1 MSTKRKTKKKSD
13 EKMWIYAVIAVVTVL
28 VVFALIKILGR
39 KPQTVDPADSSD
51 VSLAVS
57 VATQEQ
63 SDASDGTESS
73 AESTAES
80 TESKDEASVA
90 QSGGQSSGGQQSGS
104 GSGGSSSQSSSSS
117 KLGGDYINY
126 TVSGAAEADQ
136 WYLQIASVAHP
147 LPEGFVQPST
157 TTIDSAGREI
167 DSRIVGAY
175 KDLVNAAKA
184 DGLNI
189 YPISAFR
196 PHSTQVSLFNN
207 RVERARNDGYAD
219 PEAEA
224 ARHVAKP
231 GTSEHELGL
240 AIDFN
245 SVDESYFR
253 NTAEAKWL
261 AAHCAEYGFVIRY
274 PEDKE
279 SVTGIIYEPWHL
291 RFVGVKHAKRMNELN
306 MCLEEYCEYIKS
318 GNS

>member
-1 MSTKRKTKKKSD
+1 
-13 EKMWIYAVIAVVTVL
+13 MWIYAVIAVVTVL
-28 VVFALIKILGR
+28 VVFALIKILGK
-39 KPQTVDPADSSD
+39 KPQAVDPAGSSD
-51 VSLAVS
+51 VSLTVS
-57 VATQEQ
+57 VPSTEQ
-63 SDASDGTESS
+63 SNASEGAESS
-73 AESTAES
+73 DESDA
-80 TESKDEASVA
+80 ESKDETSKA
-90 QSGGQSSGGQQSGS
+90 QSGGQSDSGS
-104 GSGGSSSQSSSSS
+104 QGGSSQSPSSS
-117 KLGGDYINY
+117 KSNGDYINY

-157 TTIDSAGREI
+157 TVIDDIGREI

-175 KDLVNAAKA
+175 WDLVNAAKA

-189 YPISAFR
+189 YPISGFR
-196 PHSTQVSLFNN
+196 PHSTQVSLFNA
-207 RVERARNDGYAD
+207 RVEQARNDGYAD

-224 ARHVAKP
+224 ARHVARP

-240 AIDFN
+240 AVDFN

-291 RFVGVKHAKRMNELN
+291 RFVGVKHAKRMNGLN

>member
-1 MSTKRKTKKKSD
+1 LSTKRKTKKKSD

-28 VVFALIKILGR
+28 VVFALIKILGK
-39 KPQTVDPADSSD
+39 KPQAVDPAGSSD
-51 VSLAVS
+51 VSLTVS
-57 VATQEQ
+57 VPSTEQ
-63 SDASDGTESS
+63 SNASEGAESS
-73 AESTAES
+73 DESDA
-80 TESKDEASVA
+80 ESKDETSKA
-90 QSGGQSSGGQQSGS
+90 QSGGQSDSGS
-104 GSGGSSSQSSSSS
+104 QGGSSQSPSSS
-117 KLGGDYINY
+117 KSNGDYINY

-147 LPEGFVQPST
+147 LPEGFIQPST
-157 TTIDSAGREI
+157 MVIDDIGREI

-175 KDLVNAAKA
+175 WDLVNAAKA

-189 YPISAFR
+189 YPISGFR
-196 PHSTQVSLFNN
+196 PHSTQVSLFNA
-207 RVERARNDGYAD
+207 RVEQARNDGYAD

-240 AIDFN
+240 AVDFN

>member
-28 VVFALIKILGR
+28 VVFALIKILGK
-39 KPQTVDPADSSD
+39 KPQTVDPAGSSD
-51 VSLAVS
+51 VSLTVS
-57 VATQEQ
+57 VPTQEQ
-63 SDASDGTESS
+63 SDASEG
-73 AESTAES
+73 AESFDES
-80 TESKDEASVA
+80 DAESKDETSKA
-90 QSGGQSSGGQQSGS
+90 QSGGQSDSGS
-104 GSGGSSSQSSSSS
+104 QGGSSQSPSSS
-117 KLGGDYINY
+117 KSNGDYINY

-157 TTIDSAGREI
+157 TVIDDIGREI

-175 KDLVNAAKA
+175 WDLVNAAKA

-189 YPISAFR
+189 YPISGFR
-196 PHSTQVSLFNN
+196 PHSTQVSLFNA
-207 RVERARNDGYAD
+207 RVEQARNDGYAD

-240 AIDFN
+240 AVDFN

>member
-28 VVFALIKILGR
+28 VVFALIKILGK
-39 KPQTVDPADSSD
+39 KPQTADPAGSSD
-51 VSLAVS
+51 VSLTVS
-57 VATQEQ
+57 VPSTEQ
-63 SDASDGTESS
+63 SGASEGAESS
-73 AESTAES
+73 DENDA
-80 TESKDEASVA
+80 ESKDETSKA
-90 QSGGQSSGGQQSGS
+90 QSGEQSDS
-104 GSGGSSSQSSSSS
+104 GSGGGSSQSPSSS
-117 KLGGDYINY
+117 KSNGDYINY

-157 TTIDSAGREI
+157 TVIDDIGREI

-175 KDLVNAAKA
+175 WDLVNAAKA

-189 YPISAFR
+189 YPISGFR
-196 PHSTQVSLFNN
+196 PHSTQVSLFNA
-207 RVERARNDGYAD
+207 RVEQARNDGYAD

-240 AIDFN
+240 AVDFN

>member
-28 VVFALIKILGR
+28 VVFALIKILGK
-39 KPQTVDPADSSD
+39 KPQTADPAGSSD
-51 VSLAVS
+51 VSLTVS
-57 VATQEQ
+57 VPSTEQ
-63 SDASDGTESS
+63 SDASEGAESS
-73 AESTAES
+73 DESDA
-80 TESKDEASVA
+80 ESKDETSKA
-90 QSGGQSSGGQQSGS
+90 QSGGESDS
-104 GSGGSSSQSSSSS
+104 GSGGGSSQSPSSS
-117 KLGGDYINY
+117 KSNGDYISY

-157 TTIDSAGREI
+157 TVIDDIGREI

-175 KDLVNAAKA
+175 WDLVNAAKA

-189 YPISAFR
+189 YPISGFR
-196 PHSTQVSLFNN
+196 PHSTQVSLFNA
-207 RVERARNDGYAD
+207 RVEQARNDGYAD

-240 AIDFN
+240 AVDFN

>member
-28 VVFALIKILGR
+28 VVFALIKILGK
-39 KPQTVDPADSSD
+39 KPQTADPAGSSD
-51 VSLAVS
+51 VSLTVS
-57 VATQEQ
+57 VPSTEQ
-63 SDASDGTESS
+63 SDASEG
-73 AESTAES
+73 AESFDES
-80 TESKDEASVA
+80 DAESKDETSKA
-90 QSGGQSSGGQQSGS
+90 QSGGQSDSGS
-104 GSGGSSSQSSSSS
+104 QGGSSQSPSSS
-117 KLGGDYINY
+117 KSNGDYINY

-157 TTIDSAGREI
+157 TVIDDIGREI

-175 KDLVNAAKA
+175 WDLVNAAKA

-189 YPISAFR
+189 YPISGFR
-196 PHSTQVSLFNN
+196 PHSTQVSLFNA
-207 RVERARNDGYAD
+207 RVEQARNDGYAD

-240 AIDFN
+240 AVDFN

>member
-28 VVFALIKILGR
+28 VVFALIKILGK
-39 KPQTVDPADSSD
+39 KPQTVDPAGSSD
-51 VSLAVS
+51 VSLTVS
-57 VATQEQ
+57 VPTQEQ
-63 SDASDGTESS
+63 SDASDGTEASDAGS
-73 AESTAES
+73 GES
-80 TESKDEASVA
+80 TESKDETSKA
-90 QSGGQSSGGQQSGS
+90 QSGGQSDSGS
-104 GSGGSSSQSSSSS
+104 QGGSSQSPSSS
-117 KLGGDYINY
+117 KSNGDYINY

-157 TTIDSAGREI
+157 TVIDDIGREI

-175 KDLVNAAKA
+175 RDLVNAAKA

-189 YPISAFR
+189 YPISGFR
-196 PHSTQVSLFNN
+196 PHSTQISLFNA
-207 RVERARNDGYAD
+207 RVEQARNDGYAD

-240 AIDFN
+240 AVDFN

>member
-28 VVFALIKILGR
+28 VVFALIKILGK
-39 KPQTVDPADSSD
+39 KPQTVDPAGSSD
-51 VSLAVS
+51 VSLTVS
-57 VATQEQ
+57 VPTPEQ
-63 SDASDGTESS
+63 SDASDGTEAADTGSG
-73 AESTAES
+73 ES
-80 TESKDEASVA
+80 TESKDETSAA
-90 QSGGQSSGGQQSGS
+90 QSSGQSGS
-104 GSGGSSSQSSSSS
+104 GSQGGSSQSPSSS
-117 KLGGDYINY
+117 KSNGDYINY

-157 TTIDSAGREI
+157 TVIDDIGREI

-175 KDLVNAAKA
+175 RDLVNAAKA

-189 YPISAFR
+189 YPISGFR
-196 PHSTQVSLFNN
+196 PHSTQISLFNA
-207 RVERARNDGYAD
+207 RVEQARNDGYAD

-240 AIDFN
+240 AVDFN

>member
-28 VVFALIKILGR
+28 VVFALIKILGK
-39 KPQTVDPADSSD
+39 KPQTADPAGSSD
-51 VSLAVS
+51 VSLTVS
-57 VATQEQ
+57 VPSTEQ
-63 SDASDGTESS
+63 SDASEGAESS
-73 AESTAES
+73 DENDA
-80 TESKDEASVA
+80 ESKDETSKA
-90 QSGGQSSGGQQSGS
+90 QSGGQSDS
-104 GSGGSSSQSSSSS
+104 GSGGGSSQSPSSS
-117 KLGGDYINY
+117 KSNGDYISY

-157 TTIDSAGREI
+157 TVIDDIGREI

-175 KDLVNAAKA
+175 WDLVNAAKA

-189 YPISAFR
+189 YPISGFR
-196 PHSTQVSLFNN
+196 PHSTQVSLFNA
-207 RVERARNDGYAD
+207 RVEQARNDGYAD

-240 AIDFN
+240 AVDFN

>member
-28 VVFALIKILGR
+28 VVFALIKILGK
-39 KPQTVDPADSSD
+39 KPQTVDPAGSSD

-57 VATQEQ
+57 VPSTEQ
-63 SDASDGTESS
+63 SNASEGAESS
-73 AESTAES
+73 DESDA
-80 TESKDEASVA
+80 ESKDETSKA
-90 QSGGQSSGGQQSGS
+90 QSGGQSDSGS
-104 GSGGSSSQSSSSS
+104 QGGSSQSSSSS
-117 KLGGDYINY
+117 KSNGDYINY

-157 TTIDSAGREI
+157 TVIDDIGREI

-175 KDLVNAAKA
+175 RDLVNAAKA

-189 YPISAFR
+189 YPISGFR
-196 PHSTQVSLFNN
+196 PHSTQVSLFNA
-207 RVERARNDGYAD
+207 RVEQARNDGYAD

-224 ARHVAKP
+224 ARHVARP

-240 AIDFN
+240 AVDFN

-274 PEDKE
+274 SEDKE

>member
-28 VVFALIKILGR
+28 VVFALIKILGK
-39 KPQTVDPADSSD
+39 KPQTADQAGSSD
-51 VSLAVS
+51 VSLTVS
-57 VATQEQ
+57 VPTPEQ
-63 SDASDGTESS
+63 SDASDGTEASDAGS
-73 AESTAES
+73 GES
-80 TESKDEASVA
+80 TESKDETSKA
-90 QSGGQSSGGQQSGS
+90 QSGGQSGS
-104 GSGGSSSQSSSSS
+104 GSQGGSSQSPSSS
-117 KLGGDYINY
+117 KSNGDYINY

-157 TTIDSAGREI
+157 TVIDDIGREI

-175 KDLVNAAKA
+175 RDLVNAAKA

-189 YPISAFR
+189 YPISGFR
-196 PHSTQVSLFNN
+196 PHSTQISLFNA
-207 RVERARNDGYAD
+207 RVEQARNDGYAD

-240 AIDFN
+240 AVDFN

>member
-28 VVFALIKILGR
+28 VVFALIKILGK
-39 KPQTVDPADSSD
+39 KPQTADPAGSSD
-51 VSLAVS
+51 VSLTVS
-57 VATQEQ
+57 VPSTEQ
-63 SDASDGTESS
+63 SDASEGAESS
-73 AESTAES
+73 DESDA
-80 TESKDEASVA
+80 ESKDETSKA
-90 QSGGQSSGGQQSGS
+90 QSGGQSDS
-104 GSGGSSSQSSSSS
+104 GSGGGSSQSPSSS
-117 KLGGDYINY
+117 KSNGDYISY

-157 TTIDSAGREI
+157 TVIDDIGREI

-175 KDLVNAAKA
+175 WDLVNAAKA

-189 YPISAFR
+189 FPISGFR
-196 PHSTQVSLFNN
+196 PHSTQVSLFNA
-207 RVERARNDGYAD
+207 RVEQARNDGYAD

-224 ARHVAKP
+224 ARHVARP

-240 AIDFN
+240 AVDFN

>member
-28 VVFALIKILGR
+28 VVFALIKILGK
-39 KPQTVDPADSSD
+39 KPQTVDPAGSSD
-51 VSLAVS
+51 VSLTVS
-57 VATQEQ
+57 VPSTEQ
-63 SDASDGTESS
+63 SNASEGAESS
-73 AESTAES
+73 DESDA
-80 TESKDEASVA
+80 ESKDETSKA
-90 QSGGQSSGGQQSGS
+90 QSGGQSDSGS
-104 GSGGSSSQSSSSS
+104 QGGSSQSPSSS
-117 KLGGDYINY
+117 KSNGDYINY

-157 TTIDSAGREI
+157 TVIDDIGREI

-175 KDLVNAAKA
+175 WDLVNAAKA

-189 YPISAFR
+189 YPISGFR
-196 PHSTQVSLFNN
+196 PHSTQVSLFNA
-207 RVERARNDGYAD
+207 RVEQARNDGYAD

-224 ARHVAKP
+224 ARHVARP

-240 AIDFN
+240 AVDFN
-245 SVDESYFR
+245 SVDEIYFR

-306 MCLEEYCEYIKS
+306 MCLDEYCEYIKS

>member
-28 VVFALIKILGR
+28 VVFALIKILGK
-39 KPQTVDPADSSD
+39 KPQTVDPAGSSD
-51 VSLAVS
+51 VGLTVS
-57 VATQEQ
+57 VPTQEQ
-63 SDASDGTESS
+63 SNASDGTEASDAGS
-73 AESTAES
+73 GES
-80 TESKDEASVA
+80 TESKDETSKA
-90 QSGGQSSGGQQSGS
+90 QSGGQSDSGS
-104 GSGGSSSQSSSSS
+104 QGGSSQSPSSS
-117 KLGGDYINY
+117 KSNGDYINY

-157 TTIDSAGREI
+157 TVIDDIGREI

-175 KDLVNAAKA
+175 WDLVNAAKA

-189 YPISAFR
+189 YPISGFR
-196 PHSTQVSLFNN
+196 PHSTQISLFNA
-207 RVERARNDGYAD
+207 RVEQARNDGYAD

-240 AIDFN
+240 AVDFN

>member
-28 VVFALIKILGR
+28 VVFALIKILGK
-39 KPQTVDPADSSD
+39 KPQTADPAGSSD
-51 VSLAVS
+51 VSLTVS
-57 VATQEQ
+57 VPTQEQ
-63 SDASDGTESS
+63 SDASDGTEASDAGS
-73 AESTAES
+73 GES
-80 TESKDEASVA
+80 TESKDETSKA
-90 QSGGQSSGGQQSGS
+90 QSGGQSGS
-104 GSGGSSSQSSSSS
+104 GSQGGSSQSPSSS
-117 KLGGDYINY
+117 KSNGDYINY

-157 TTIDSAGREI
+157 TVIDDIGREI

-175 KDLVNAAKA
+175 RDLVNAAKA

-189 YPISAFR
+189 YPISGFR
-196 PHSTQVSLFNN
+196 PHSTQVSLFNA
-207 RVERARNDGYAD
+207 RVEQARNDGYAD

-240 AIDFN
+240 AVDFN

>member
-28 VVFALIKILGR
+28 VVFALIKILGK
-39 KPQTVDPADSSD
+39 KPQTVDPAGSSD
-51 VSLAVS
+51 VSLTVS
-57 VATQEQ
+57 VPSTEQ
-63 SDASDGTESS
+63 SDASEGAESS
-73 AESTAES
+73 DESDA
-80 TESKDEASVA
+80 ESKDETSKA
-90 QSGGQSSGGQQSGS
+90 QSGGQSNS
-104 GSGGSSSQSSSSS
+104 GSGGGSSQSPSSS
-117 KLGGDYINY
+117 KSNGDYINY

-157 TTIDSAGREI
+157 TVIDDIGREI

-175 KDLVNAAKA
+175 WDLVNAAKA

-189 YPISAFR
+189 YPISGFR
-196 PHSTQVSLFNN
+196 PHSTQISLFNA
-207 RVERARNDGYAD
+207 RVEQARNDGYAD

-240 AIDFN
+240 AVDFN

>member
-1 MSTKRKTKKKSD
+1 
-13 EKMWIYAVIAVVTVL
+13 MWIYAVIAVVTVL
-28 VVFALIKILGR
+28 VVFALIKILGK
-39 KPQTVDPADSSD
+39 KPQAVDPAGSSD
-51 VSLAVS
+51 VSLTVS
-57 VATQEQ
+57 VPSTEQ
-63 SDASDGTESS
+63 SNASEGAESS
-73 AESTAES
+73 DESDA
-80 TESKDEASVA
+80 ESKDETSKA
-90 QSGGQSSGGQQSGS
+90 QSGGQSDSGS
-104 GSGGSSSQSSSSS
+104 QGGSSQSPSSS
-117 KLGGDYINY
+117 KSNGDYINY

-147 LPEGFVQPST
+147 LPEGFIQPST
-157 TTIDSAGREI
+157 MVIDDIGREI

-175 KDLVNAAKA
+175 WDLVNAAKA

-189 YPISAFR
+189 YPISGFR
-196 PHSTQVSLFNN
+196 PHSTQVSLFNA
-207 RVERARNDGYAD
+207 RVEQARNDGYAD

-240 AIDFN
+240 AVDFN

>member
-28 VVFALIKILGR
+28 VVFALIKILGK
-39 KPQTVDPADSSD
+39 KPQTADPAGSSD
-51 VSLAVS
+51 VSLTVS
-57 VATQEQ
+57 VPSTEQ
-63 SDASDGTESS
+63 SDASEGAESS
-73 AESTAES
+73 DESDA
-80 TESKDEASVA
+80 ESKDETSKA
-90 QSGGQSSGGQQSGS
+90 QSGGQSDS
-104 GSGGSSSQSSSSS
+104 GSGGGSSQSPSSS
-117 KLGGDYINY
+117 KSNGDYISY

-157 TTIDSAGREI
+157 TVIDDIGREI

-175 KDLVNAAKA
+175 WDLVNAAKA

-189 YPISAFR
+189 YPISGFR
-196 PHSTQVSLFNN
+196 PHSTQVSLFNA
-207 RVERARNDGYAD
+207 RVEQARNDGYAD

-240 AIDFN
+240 AVDFN

>member
-28 VVFALIKILGR
+28 VVFALIKILGK
-39 KPQTVDPADSSD
+39 KPQTVDPAGSSD
-51 VSLAVS
+51 VGLTVS
-57 VATQEQ
+57 VPTPEQ
-63 SDASDGTESS
+63 SDSSDGTEASDAGS
-73 AESTAES
+73 GES
-80 TESKDEASVA
+80 TESKDETSKA
-90 QSGGQSSGGQQSGS
+90 QSGGQSDSGS
-104 GSGGSSSQSSSSS
+104 QGGSSQSPSSS
-117 KLGGDYINY
+117 KSNGDYINY

-157 TTIDSAGREI
+157 TVIDDIGREI

-175 KDLVNAAKA
+175 RDLVNAAKA

-189 YPISAFR
+189 YPISGFR
-196 PHSTQVSLFNN
+196 PHSTQISLFNA
-207 RVERARNDGYAD
+207 RVEQARNDGYAD

-240 AIDFN
+240 AVDFN

>member
-28 VVFALIKILGR
+28 VVFALIKILGK
-39 KPQTVDPADSSD
+39 KPQTADPAGSSD
-51 VSLAVS
+51 VSLTVS
-57 VATQEQ
+57 VPSTEQ
-63 SDASDGTESS
+63 SDASEEAESS
-73 AESTAES
+73 DESD
-80 TESKDEASVA
+80 TESKDETSKA
-90 QSGGQSSGGQQSGS
+90 QSGGQSDS
-104 GSGGSSSQSSSSS
+104 GSGGGSSQSPSSS
-117 KLGGDYINY
+117 KSNGDYINY

-157 TTIDSAGREI
+157 TVIDDIGREI

-175 KDLVNAAKA
+175 WDLVNAAKA

-189 YPISAFR
+189 YPISGFR
-196 PHSTQVSLFNN
+196 PHSTQVSLFNA
-207 RVERARNDGYAD
+207 RVEQARNDGYAD

-240 AIDFN
+240 AVDFN

>member
-13 EKMWIYAVIAVVTVL
+13 EKMWIYAVIAVATVL
-28 VVFALIKILGR
+28 VVFALIKILGK
-39 KPQTVDPADSSD
+39 KPQTVDPAGSSD
-51 VSLAVS
+51 VSLTVS
-57 VATQEQ
+57 VPTQEQ
-63 SDASDGTESS
+63 SNASDGTEASDAGS
-73 AESTAES
+73 GES
-80 TESKDEASVA
+80 TESKDETSKA
-90 QSGGQSSGGQQSGS
+90 QSGGQSDSGS
-104 GSGGSSSQSSSSS
+104 QGGSSQSPSSS
-117 KLGGDYINY
+117 KSNGDYINY

-147 LPEGFVQPST
+147 LPEGFVQPSMT
-157 TTIDSAGREI
+157 VIDDIGREI

-175 KDLVNAAKA
+175 WDLVNAAKA

-189 YPISAFR
+189 YPISGFR
-196 PHSTQVSLFNN
+196 PHSTQISLFNA
-207 RVERARNDGYAD
+207 RVEQARNDGYAD

-240 AIDFN
+240 AVDFN

>member
-28 VVFALIKILGR
+28 VVFALIKILGK
-39 KPQTVDPADSSD
+39 KPQTVDPAGSSD
-51 VSLAVS
+51 VSLTVS
-57 VATQEQ
+57 VPTPEQ
-63 SDASDGTESS
+63 SDASDGTEASDAGS
-73 AESTAES
+73 GES
-80 TESKDEASVA
+80 TESKDETSKA
-90 QSGGQSSGGQQSGS
+90 QSGGQSDSGS
-104 GSGGSSSQSSSSS
+104 QGGSSQIPSSS
-117 KLGGDYINY
+117 KSNGDYINY

-157 TTIDSAGREI
+157 TVIDDIGREI

-175 KDLVNAAKA
+175 RDLVNAAKA

-189 YPISAFR
+189 FPISGFR
-196 PHSTQVSLFNN
+196 PHSTQVSLFNA
-207 RVERARNDGYAD
+207 RVEQARNDGYAD

-240 AIDFN
+240 AVDFN

>member
-28 VVFALIKILGR
+28 VVFALIKILGK
-39 KPQTVDPADSSD
+39 KPQTVDPAGSSD
-51 VSLAVS
+51 VSLTVS
-57 VATQEQ
+57 VPSTEQ
-63 SDASDGTESS
+63 SNASEGAESS
-73 AESTAES
+73 DENDA
-80 TESKDEASVA
+80 ESKDETSKA
-90 QSGGQSSGGQQSGS
+90 QSGGQSDSGS
-104 GSGGSSSQSSSSS
+104 QGGSSQSPSSS
-117 KLGGDYINY
+117 KSNGDYINY

-157 TTIDSAGREI
+157 TVIDDIGREI

-175 KDLVNAAKA
+175 WDLVNAAKA

-189 YPISAFR
+189 YPISGFR
-196 PHSTQVSLFNN
+196 PHSTQISLFNA
-207 RVERARNDGYAD
+207 RVEQARNDGYAD

-224 ARHVAKP
+224 ARHVARP

-240 AIDFN
+240 AVDFN

>member
-13 EKMWIYAVIAVVTVL
+13 EKMWIYAVIAVATVL
-28 VVFALIKILGR
+28 VVFALIKILGK
-39 KPQTVDPADSSD
+39 KPQTVDPAGSSD
-51 VSLAVS
+51 VSLTVS
-57 VATQEQ
+57 VPSTEQ
-63 SDASDGTESS
+63 SDASEEAESS
-73 AESTAES
+73 DENDA
-80 TESKDEASVA
+80 ESKDETSKA
-90 QSGGQSSGGQQSGS
+90 QSGGQSDSGS
-104 GSGGSSSQSSSSS
+104 QGGSSQSPSSS
-117 KLGGDYINY
+117 KSNGDYINY

-157 TTIDSAGREI
+157 TVIDDIGREI

-175 KDLVNAAKA
+175 WDLVNAAKA

-189 YPISAFR
+189 YPISGFR
-196 PHSTQVSLFNN
+196 PHSTQVSLFNA
-207 RVERARNDGYAD
+207 RVEQARNDGYAD

-240 AIDFN
+240 AVDFN

>member
-28 VVFALIKILGR
+28 VVFALIKILGK
-39 KPQTVDPADSSD
+39 KPQTVDPAGSSD
-51 VSLAVS
+51 VSLTVS
-57 VATQEQ
+57 VPSTEQ
-63 SDASDGTESS
+63 SDASEEAESS
-73 AESTAES
+73 DENDA
-80 TESKDEASVA
+80 ESKDETSKA
-90 QSGGQSSGGQQSGS
+90 QSGGQSNSGS
-104 GSGGSSSQSSSSS
+104 QGGSSQSPSSS
-117 KLGGDYINY
+117 KSNGDYINY

-157 TTIDSAGREI
+157 TVIDDIGREI

-175 KDLVNAAKA
+175 WDLVNAAKA

-189 YPISAFR
+189 YPISGFR
-196 PHSTQVSLFNN
+196 PHSTQISLFNA
-207 RVERARNDGYAD
+207 RVEQARNDGYAD

-240 AIDFN
+240 AVDFN

>member
-28 VVFALIKILGR
+28 VVFALIKILGK
-39 KPQTVDPADSSD
+39 KPQTADPAGSSD
-51 VSLAVS
+51 VSLTVS
-57 VATQEQ
+57 VPSTEQ
-63 SDASDGTESS
+63 SDASEEAEPSDESD
-73 AESTAES
+73 A
-80 TESKDEASVA
+80 ESKDETSKA
-90 QSGGQSSGGQQSGS
+90 QSGGQSDS
-104 GSGGSSSQSSSSS
+104 GSGGGSSQSPSSS
-117 KLGGDYINY
+117 KSNGDYISY

-157 TTIDSAGREI
+157 TVIDDIGREI

-175 KDLVNAAKA
+175 WDLVNAAKA

-189 YPISAFR
+189 YPISGFR
-196 PHSTQVSLFNN
+196 PHSTQVSLFNA
-207 RVERARNDGYAD
+207 RVEQARNDGYAD

-240 AIDFN
+240 AVDFN

>member
-28 VVFALIKILGR
+28 VVFALIKILGK
-39 KPQTVDPADSSD
+39 KPQTVDPAGSSD
-51 VSLAVS
+51 VSLTVS
-57 VATQEQ
+57 VPTPEQ
-63 SDASDGTESS
+63 SDASDGTEASDTGS
-73 AESTAES
+73 GES
-80 TESKDEASVA
+80 TESKDETSKA
-90 QSGGQSSGGQQSGS
+90 QSGGQSGS
-104 GSGGSSSQSSSSS
+104 GSQGGSSQSPSSS
-117 KLGGDYINY
+117 KSNGDYINY

-157 TTIDSAGREI
+157 TVIDDIGREI

-175 KDLVNAAKA
+175 RDLVNAAKA

-189 YPISAFR
+189 YPISGFR
-196 PHSTQVSLFNN
+196 PHSTQISLFNA
-207 RVERARNDGYAD
+207 RVEQARNDGYAD

-240 AIDFN
+240 AVDFN

>member
-28 VVFALIKILGR
+28 VVFALIKILGK
-39 KPQTVDPADSSD
+39 KPQTVDPAGSSD
-51 VSLAVS
+51 VSLTVS
-57 VATQEQ
+57 VPSTEQ
-63 SDASDGTESS
+63 SDASEGAESS
-73 AESTAES
+73 DESDA
-80 TESKDEASVA
+80 ESKDETSKA
-90 QSGGQSSGGQQSGS
+90 QSGGQSNS
-104 GSGGSSSQSSSSS
+104 GSGGGSSQSPSSS
-117 KLGGDYINY
+117 KSNGDYINY

-157 TTIDSAGREI
+157 TVIDDIGREI

-175 KDLVNAAKA
+175 WDLVNAAKA

-189 YPISAFR
+189 YPISGFR
-196 PHSTQVSLFNN
+196 PHSTQISLFNA
-207 RVERARNDGYAD
+207 RVEQARNDGYAD

-231 GTSEHELGL
+231 GTSEHDLGL
-240 AIDFN
+240 AVDFN

>member
-28 VVFALIKILGR
+28 VVFALIKILGK
-39 KPQTVDPADSSD
+39 KPQTVDPAGSSD
-51 VSLAVS
+51 VSLTVS
-57 VATQEQ
+57 VPTPEQ
-63 SDASDGTESS
+63 SDASDGTEASDAGS
-73 AESTAES
+73 GES
-80 TESKDEASVA
+80 TESKDETSAA
-90 QSGGQSSGGQQSGS
+90 QSSGQSSGGQQSGS
-104 GSGGSSSQSSSSS
+104 GSGSSSQSPSSS
-117 KLGGDYINY
+117 KSNGDYINY

-157 TTIDSAGREI
+157 TVIDDIGREI

-175 KDLVNAAKA
+175 RDLVNAAKA

-189 YPISAFR
+189 YPISGFR
-196 PHSTQVSLFNN
+196 PHSTQISLFNA
-207 RVERARNDGYAD
+207 RVEQARNDGYAD

-240 AIDFN
+240 AVDFN

>member
-28 VVFALIKILGR
+28 VVFALIKILGK
-39 KPQTVDPADSSD
+39 KPQAVDPAGSSD
-51 VSLAVS
+51 VGLTVS
-57 VATQEQ
+57 VPTQEQ
-63 SDASDGTESS
+63 SDASEEAESS
-73 AESTAES
+73 DESDA
-80 TESKDEASVA
+80 ESKDETSKA
-90 QSGGQSSGGQQSGS
+90 QSGGQSDS
-104 GSGGSSSQSSSSS
+104 GSGGGSSQSPSSS
-117 KLGGDYINY
+117 KSNGDYISY

-157 TTIDSAGREI
+157 TVIDDIGREI

-175 KDLVNAAKA
+175 WDLVNAAKA

-189 YPISAFR
+189 YPISGFR
-196 PHSTQVSLFNN
+196 PHSTQVSLFNA
-207 RVERARNDGYAD
+207 RVEQARNDGYAD

-240 AIDFN
+240 AVDFN

>member
-28 VVFALIKILGR
+28 VVFALIKILGK
-39 KPQTVDPADSSD
+39 KPQTVDPAGSSD
-51 VSLAVS
+51 VSLTVS
-57 VATQEQ
+57 VPTPEQ
-63 SDASDGTESS
+63 SDASDGTEASDAGS
-73 AESTAES
+73 GES
-80 TESKDEASVA
+80 TESKDETSAA
-90 QSGGQSSGGQQSGS
+90 QSSGQSSGGQQSGS
-104 GSGGSSSQSSSSS
+104 GSGGSSQSPSSS
-117 KLGGDYINY
+117 KSNGDYINY

-157 TTIDSAGREI
+157 TVIDDIGREI

-175 KDLVNAAKA
+175 RDLVNAAKA

-189 YPISAFR
+189 YPISGFR
-196 PHSTQVSLFNN
+196 PHSTQISLFNA
-207 RVERARNDGYAD
+207 RVEQARNDGYAD

-240 AIDFN
+240 AVDFN

>member
-28 VVFALIKILGR
+28 VVFALIKILGK
-39 KPQTVDPADSSD
+39 KPQTVDPAGSSD
-51 VSLAVS
+51 VGLTVS
-57 VATQEQ
+57 VPTPEQ
-63 SDASDGTESS
+63 SNASDGTEASDAGS
-73 AESTAES
+73 GES
-80 TESKDEASVA
+80 TESKDETSAA
-90 QSGGQSSGGQQSGS
+90 QSSGQSSGGQQSGS
-104 GSGGSSSQSSSSS
+104 GSGGSSQSPSSS
-117 KLGGDYINY
+117 KSNGDYINY

-157 TTIDSAGREI
+157 TVIDDIGREI

-175 KDLVNAAKA
+175 RDLVNAAKA

-189 YPISAFR
+189 YPISGFR
-196 PHSTQVSLFNN
+196 PHSTQISLFNA
-207 RVERARNDGYAD
+207 RVEQARNDGYAD

-240 AIDFN
+240 AVDFN

>member
-28 VVFALIKILGR
+28 VVFALIKILGK
-39 KPQTVDPADSSD
+39 KPQTADPAGSSD
-51 VSLAVS
+51 VSLTVS
-57 VATQEQ
+57 VPSTEQ
-63 SDASDGTESS
+63 SDASEEAESS
-73 AESTAES
+73 DESD
-80 TESKDEASVA
+80 TESKDETSKA
-90 QSGGQSSGGQQSGS
+90 QSGGQSDS
-104 GSGGSSSQSSSSS
+104 GSGGGSSQSPSSS
-117 KLGGDYINY
+117 KSNGDYISY

-157 TTIDSAGREI
+157 TVIDDIGREI

-175 KDLVNAAKA
+175 WDLVNAAKA

-189 YPISAFR
+189 YPISGFR
-196 PHSTQVSLFNN
+196 PHSTQVSLFNA
-207 RVERARNDGYAD
+207 RVEQARNDGYAD

-240 AIDFN
+240 AVDFN

>member
-28 VVFALIKILGR
+28 VVFALIKILGK
-39 KPQTVDPADSSD
+39 KPQTVDPAGSSD
-51 VSLAVS
+51 VSLTVS
-57 VATQEQ
+57 VPSTEQ
-63 SDASDGTESS
+63 SNASEGAESS
-73 AESTAES
+73 DESDA
-80 TESKDEASVA
+80 ESKDETSKA
-90 QSGGQSSGGQQSGS
+90 QSGGQSDSGS
-104 GSGGSSSQSSSSS
+104 QGGSSQSPSSS
-117 KLGGDYINY
+117 KSNGDYINY

-157 TTIDSAGREI
+157 TVIDDIGREI

-175 KDLVNAAKA
+175 WDLVNAAKA

-189 YPISAFR
+189 YPISGFR
-196 PHSTQVSLFNN
+196 PHSTQVSLFNA
-207 RVERARNDGYAD
+207 RVEQARNDGYAD

-240 AIDFN
+240 AVDFN

-279 SVTGIIYEPWHL
+279 SVTG
-291 RFVGVKHAKRMNELN
+291 
-306 MCLEEYCEYIKS
+306 YIRAVAPS
-318 GNS
+318 LCGG

>member
-28 VVFALIKILGR
+28 VVFALIKILGK
-39 KPQTVDPADSSD
+39 KPQTVDPAGSSD
-51 VSLAVS
+51 VSLTVS
-57 VATQEQ
+57 VPTHEQ
-63 SDASDGTESS
+63 SDASDGTEASDAGSS
-73 AESTAES
+73 ES
-80 TESKDEASVA
+80 TESKDETSKA
-90 QSGGQSSGGQQSGS
+90 QSGGQSGS
-104 GSGGSSSQSSSSS
+104 GSQGGSSQSPSSS
-117 KLGGDYINY
+117 KSNGDYINY

-157 TTIDSAGREI
+157 TVIDDIGREI

-175 KDLVNAAKA
+175 RDLVNAAKA

-189 YPISAFR
+189 YPISGFR
-196 PHSTQVSLFNN
+196 PHSTQISLFNA
-207 RVERARNDGYAD
+207 RVEQARNDGYAD

-240 AIDFN
+240 AVDFN

>member
-28 VVFALIKILGR
+28 VVFALIKILGK
-39 KPQTVDPADSSD
+39 KPQAVDPAGSSD
-51 VSLAVS
+51 VSLTVS
-57 VATQEQ
+57 VPSTEQ
-63 SDASDGTESS
+63 SNASEGAESS
-73 AESTAES
+73 DESDA
-80 TESKDEASVA
+80 ESKDETSKA
-90 QSGGQSSGGQQSGS
+90 QSGGQSDSGS
-104 GSGGSSSQSSSSS
+104 QGGSSQSPSSS
-117 KLGGDYINY
+117 KSNGDYINY

-147 LPEGFVQPST
+147 LPEGFIQPST
-157 TTIDSAGREI
+157 MVIDDIGREI

-175 KDLVNAAKA
+175 WDLVNAAKA

-189 YPISAFR
+189 YPISGFR
-196 PHSTQVSLFNN
+196 PHSTQVSLFNA
-207 RVERARNDGYAD
+207 RVEQARNDGYAD

-240 AIDFN
+240 AVDFN